1 MVFDCRGN
9 ASGLV
14 EKREKVEGWDIW
26 KGDMRWRGGT
36 HTFQIAEKKGVDEG
50 VERYWTK
57 PCPRVPGGQQEKV
70 KTKAREGGGKEDT
83 RMARSNR
90 FLM

>member
-36 HTFQIAEKKGVDEG
+36 HTFQMAEKKGVDEG
-50 VERYWTK
+50 VER
-57 PCPRVPGGQQEKV
+57 
-70 KTKAREGGGKEDT
+70 
-83 RMARSNR
+83 
-90 FLM
+90 